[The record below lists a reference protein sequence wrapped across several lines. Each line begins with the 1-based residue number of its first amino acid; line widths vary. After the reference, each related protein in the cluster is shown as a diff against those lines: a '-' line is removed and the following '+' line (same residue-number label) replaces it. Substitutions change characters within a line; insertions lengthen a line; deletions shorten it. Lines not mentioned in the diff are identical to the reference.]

1 MVVKF
6 CLLNSILMI
15 FLLLVLMIEPLQQ
28 QQDQP
33 SMGNTFLKVDV
44 MIE

>member
-1 MVVKF
+1 
-6 CLLNSILMI
+6 
-15 FLLLVLMIEPLQQ
+15 MIEPLQQ